1 MNVREAPR
9 AFSDMVLQALDTRV
23 NRRVRL
29 ILLLTRGGVTLR
41 FLLLPG
47 RPPLLRQRVDE
58 TLELVDLVRLL
69 PGEFLKIVHFLQ

>member
-1 MNVREAPR
+1 MNVREPPR
-9 AFSDMVLQALDTRV
+9 AFSDMILQALHARV
-23 NRRVRL
+23 NRCVRL
-29 ILLLTRGGVTLR
+29 ILLLARGGVALR

-69 PGEFLKIVHFLQ
+69 PGELLEIVQFLQ